1 MIGVLADNLLL
12 TLFIV
17 IALGAAFGAI
27 PFGPVKFG
35 AAGALFIGLL
45 VGAFVPASDAALT
58 TFQDLGLGLFVYM
71 VGLEAGETFLKE
83 VRQQFG
89 LMLGS
94 ILSVSL
100 GALAAVVVGGLL
112 DLSREISV
120 GVFAGSLTSTP
131 SLALA
136 QEQSG
141 SEIPAVGYSLGYPT
155 GLVMAIVV
163 LALVMGRSWAA
174 KKDQVSADDAV
185 LLSAM
190 VRVERAVAMSALRE
204 RFGDHVRLATLR
216 RGSHTLIPDSDEKL
230 EIGDVVTLFV
240 TKSSAKEVVKAIG
253 RRLPFRP
260 PSTRQVTVRRFTLSN
275 SDIAC
280 NTIG

>member
-190 VRVERAVAMSALRE
+190 VRVEHAVAMSALRE

-216 RGSHTLIPDSDEKL
+216 RGSHTLIPDSDEML

-275 SDIAC
+275 SEIAC